1 MCLGV
6 PGKIIEIYTDRGLR
20 MCKIDFGG
28 AVREA
33 CLETLPEANIG
44 DYTIVHA
51 GFALN
56 ILSEEDAKITLD
68 LLRQMA
74 VIGDEIGAEEEIAA
88 ENALSKGSA
97 PSPRTATD

>member
-88 ENALSKGSA
+88 
-97 PSPRTATD
+97 

>member
-20 MCKIDFGG
+20 MCKVDFGG

-33 CLETLPEANIG
+33 CIETLPEAKVG

-56 ILSEEDAKITLD
+56 LLSEEEAQDTLN
-68 LLRQMA
+68 LLRQIA
-74 VIGDEIGAEEEIAA
+74 DVEDGLADEDSLLNI
-88 ENALSKGSA
+88 
-97 PSPRTATD
+97 